1 MKYDW
6 HCCEIYLQHRTILC
20 FNHLVCLTC
29 VFVQNGE
36 QRSHHHP
43 VHPSAAVL
51 HLPAVRQPHAAG
63 GRKTGVS
70 RPDSGHP
77 GLLQSDRY
85 ENTHTHVQTDPHF
98 LILIYVC
105 VCVCVSGYIC
115 EPHNNPADFFL
126 DVINGESTAVALNK
140 LNNSEGTAV
149 SLLYECFLKIK
160 ADLQLSLVNNCL
172 IFFYIIIQL
181 IK

>member
-1 MKYDW
+1 MKKSFGMKYDW

-20 FNHLVCLTC
+20 FNRLVCLTC

-85 ENTHTHVQTDPHF
+85 ENTHTHTHTHVQTDPHV

-105 VCVCVSGYIC
+105 VCQDTSVNLITTLLISSWMSLM
-115 EPHNNPADFFL
+115 ENPPPSL
-126 DVINGESTAVALNK
+126 ST
-140 LNNSEGTAV
+140 S
-149 SLLYECFLKIK
+149 
-160 ADLQLSLVNNCL
+160 
-172 IFFYIIIQL
+172 
-181 IK
+181 